1 MTSLIAGF
9 ALASGAVR
17 AQAPLHLYDASTDAY
32 GEATAVATTTPS
44 LTDPR
49 SSYVVAAIPYA
60 NGDLEIKAWQD
71 TKLKLVEIG
80 HYHAGGNPISAV
92 AAVGLDSSH
101 VVTADVDQTGIFSLN
116 TWTLG
121 GSVAIIALNGYDS
134 PADTAAPLR
143 LGSPRSARHKSSR
156 HRKTTCRIS
165 FFRRGRWAT
174 PAHSR

>member
-1 MTSLIAGF
+1 MRKHTIATSLIAGF

-17 AQAPLHLYDASTDAY
+17 AQAPHYLYDASTDAY

-44 LTDPR
+44 TDPR

-71 TKLKLVEIG
+71 TTLKLVEIG

-101 VVTADVDQTGIFSLN
+101 VVTADCRLVWRHGGIGRQCSQK
-116 TWTLG
+116 
-121 GSVAIIALNGYDS
+121 
-134 PADTAAPLR
+134 
-143 LGSPRSARHKSSR
+143 RSQ
-156 HRKTTCRIS
+156 
-165 FFRRGRWAT
+165 
-174 PAHSR
+174 

>member
-1 MTSLIAGF
+1 MRKHTIATSLIAGF

-17 AQAPLHLYDASTDAY
+17 AQAPHYLYDASTDAY

-71 TKLKLVEIG
+71 TTLKLVEIG

-101 VVTADVDQTGIFSLN
+101 VVTADCRLVWRHGGIGRQCS
-116 TWTLG
+116 
-121 GSVAIIALNGYDS
+121 
-134 PADTAAPLR
+134 R
-143 LGSPRSARHKSSR
+143 KRSQ
-156 HRKTTCRIS
+156 
-165 FFRRGRWAT
+165 
-174 PAHSR
+174 